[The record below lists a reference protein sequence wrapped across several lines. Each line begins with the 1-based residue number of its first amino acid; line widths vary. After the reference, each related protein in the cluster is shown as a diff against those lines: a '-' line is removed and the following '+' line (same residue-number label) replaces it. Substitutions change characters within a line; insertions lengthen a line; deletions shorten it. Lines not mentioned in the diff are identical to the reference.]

1 MDGRLEQDLAKIEQN
16 ELYVAVVSSDSNCQY
31 FVIIERTITIESD
44 SFADAITD
52 LICTYFVFDMAYPK
66 TLTLTLLY
74 I

>member
-16 ELYVAVVSSDSNCQY
+16 EPYVAVVSSDSNCQY
-31 FVIIERTITIESD
+31 FVIVEITITIESD